1 MKKYSI
7 INVKETK
14 MLEENPSMQVYTTNQ
29 ISEITGV
36 TAPRIHQMRNGQKVK
51 IKSTGKLYDV
61 KPYLE
66 KGVHWTWKDSEVV
79 FFPVGLEKI
88 LARRKRMVNKVK
100 VKTTEQEL
108 TQ

>member
-1 MKKYSI
+1 
-7 INVKETK
+7 
-14 MLEENPSMQVYTTNQ
+14 MLEEHLSQQLYTTNQ

-36 TAPRIHQMRNGQKVK
+36 TAPRIHQMRNGQRVK
-51 IKSTGKLYDV
+51 IKSTGKLYEI

-88 LARRKRMVNKVK
+88 LARRKRTLNKVK
-100 VKTTEQEL
+100 VKTTQSEL
-108 TQ
+108 TK

>member
-1 MKKYSI
+1 
-7 INVKETK
+7 
-14 MLEENPSMQVYTTNQ
+14 MLEEHISMQLYTTNQ

-36 TAPRIHQMRNGQKVK
+36 TAPRVHQMRNGQKVK
-51 IKSTGKLYDV
+51 IKSTGKLYEI

-88 LARRKRMVNKVK
+88 LARRKRTINK
-100 VKTTEQEL
+100 VKTTQNEL
-108 TQ
+108 DQ

>member
-1 MKKYSI
+1 
-7 INVKETK
+7 
-14 MLEENPSMQVYTTNQ
+14 MLEEHISMQLYTTNQ

-36 TAPRIHQMRNGQKVK
+36 TAPRVHQMRNGQKVK
-51 IKSTGKLYDV
+51 IKSTGKLYEI

-88 LARRKRMVNKVK
+88 LARRKRTINK
-100 VKTTEQEL
+100 VKTTQNEL
-108 TQ
+108 AQ

>member
-1 MKKYSI
+1 
-7 INVKETK
+7 
-14 MLEENPSMQVYTTNQ
+14 MLDEHISVQLYTTNQ

-51 IKSTGKLYDV
+51 IKSTGKIYDI

-66 KGVHWTWKDSEVV
+66 KGLHWTWKDSEVV

-88 LARRKRMVNKVK
+88 LARRKRNLNKTK
-100 VKTTEQEL
+100 VTTTESEL
-108 TQ
+108 TK

>member
-1 MKKYSI
+1 
-7 INVKETK
+7 
-14 MLEENPSMQVYTTNQ
+14 MLEEHVSTQLYTTNQ

-51 IKSTGKLYDV
+51 IKSTGKLYDI

-88 LARRKRMVNKVK
+88 LARRKRTINK
-100 VKTTEQEL
+100 VKTTQNEL
-108 TQ
+108 A